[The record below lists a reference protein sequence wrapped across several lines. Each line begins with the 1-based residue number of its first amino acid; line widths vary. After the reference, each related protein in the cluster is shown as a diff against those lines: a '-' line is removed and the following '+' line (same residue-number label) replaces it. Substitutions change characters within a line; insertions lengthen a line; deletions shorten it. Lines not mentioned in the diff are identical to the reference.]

1 MKRRGQNV
9 SGEGRD
15 VYGAV
20 VTHRF
25 FDVLRP
31 RWGGCK
37 DGENYCIV
45 IRE

>member
-1 MKRRGQNV
+1 MERRGQNV
-9 SGEGRD
+9 SGECRD

-25 FDVLRP
+25 FDVLSP
-31 RWGGCK
+31 RLGGCQ